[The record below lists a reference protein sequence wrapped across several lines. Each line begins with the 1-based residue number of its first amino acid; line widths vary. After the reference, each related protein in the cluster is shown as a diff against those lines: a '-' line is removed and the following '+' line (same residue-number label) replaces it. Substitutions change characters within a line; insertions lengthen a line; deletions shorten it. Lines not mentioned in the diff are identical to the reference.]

1 MRGSSRAAVAEG
13 RQSFET
19 ALMSGDPA
27 VVADELFAVTAL
39 LDDNATLRRGV
50 ADPSREG
57 KDKADLITRLL
68 HGKVSNETVGIVAV
82 LVAQRWAQE
91 RDLTDTLERFAVE
104 ACLKGAED
112 AGAIDQVE
120 DELFR
125 FERVVAGTPELRD
138 ALTNRQG
145 DPQGKAD
152 LVSRLLE
159 GKASAETV
167 RLARQSVLAPRGRR
181 LDRTLETY
189 LGYAAAR
196 REQLTAVVTT
206 AAPLTDEQT
215 SRLAAALQRIYSKP
229 ILVQQVQD
237 EDVIGGI
244 RVQVGDEVVDGTVLR
259 RLDEARRH
267 LAGG

>member
-19 ALMSGDPA
+19 VLMSGDPA

-125 FERVVAGTPELRD
+125 FERVVAGNPELRD
-138 ALTNRQG
+138 AIGNRSG
-145 DPQGKAD
+145 DAAGKAD
-152 LVSRLLE
+152 LVGGLLQ
-159 GKASAETV
+159 GKARPETV

-181 LDRTLETY
+181 FDRTLEEY
-189 LGYAAAR
+189 LDIAAER
-196 REQLTAVVTT
+196 RQQLTAVVTT
-206 AAPLTDEQT
+206 AVDLTQEQHA
-215 SRLAAALQRIYSKP
+215 RLAGALQQIYSKP
-229 ILVQQVQD
+229 VQLQIVHD

-244 RVQVGDEVVDGTVLR
+244 RVQIGDEVVDGTVLR
-259 RLDEARRH
+259 RLDEAKRH
-267 LAGG
+267 LAG